1 MNDYLNSFDKQ
12 ISTGNFDFE
21 NLSIN
26 QTNNIDK
33 DSTKEYLENSKIITN
48 TTKNELDNPNP
59 SGVKVRRLRL
69 YKQQWIKK

>member
-12 ISTGNFDFE
+12 ISTGNFDFS
-21 NLSIN
+21 NMSIS
-26 QTNNIDK
+26 QTNIVDK
-33 DSTKEYLENSKIITN
+33 NSTKEYLENSKMITN

-59 SGVKVRRLRL
+59 SGVKIRKLRL

>member
-12 ISTGNFDFE
+12 ISTGNFDFT
-21 NLSIN
+21 NVSNN

-33 DSTKEYLENSKIITN
+33 NSTKDYLQNSKMIAN

-59 SGVKVRRLRL
+59 SGVKVRKLRL